1 VTVIPVAG
9 IRLIAAMAILGMSAV
24 GCTNAESQ
32 PSSTIAAPATTTTA
46 TTTPATTTTSE
57 PSPEGPLA
65 LEEFRFLEPGQ
76 YVTTEFQPTILF
88 SLERNYVLQFLERPT
103 FVSFTNRMLYG
114 NETRK
119 YKWVDFLALWADDP
133 PDQVLDTFARSFG
146 FDHQDPVPVSVG
158 GLEGIQVDGV
168 THERQIWWVDGPV
181 ILGTYPGPLRLIIV
195 ETTAGTVVIGI
206 GLGADADEYED
217 WLVIAE
223 EILSGVTFVEV
234 AP

>member
-1 VTVIPVAG
+1 
-9 IRLIAAMAILGMSAV
+9 MATLGCSAV
-24 GCTNAESQ
+24 EPT
-32 PSSTIAAPATTTTA
+32 PSTSVEVELSTTS
-46 TTTPATTTTSE
+46 TTTSVVTTTLE
-57 PSPEGPLA
+57 ARSDGPQPLV
-65 LEEFRFLEPGQ
+65 EFRFLEPGI
-76 YVTTEFQPTILF
+76 YETTEFQQIIRF
-88 SLERNYVLQFLERPT
+88 DLERDYVLQFLERPT
-103 FVSFTNRMLYG
+103 FVSFTNRMLYR

-146 FDHQDPVPVSVG
+146 FDHQDPVPVTVG
-158 GLEGIQVDGV
+158 GLQGLQVDGV
-168 THERQIWWVDGPV
+168 THERQIWWVDEPV
-181 ILGTYPGPLRLIIV
+181 ILGTYPGPLRLVIV

-206 GLGADADEYED
+206 GVGADADEYED